1 MNIYTA
7 MVQLINKG
15 GFRERANRSRRYK
28 DSENQ
33 QTTLDHYQYQP
44 NDQDSKNSV
53 HLKDENLLQN
63 NQRDNHSNK

>member
-1 MNIYTA
+1 

-33 QTTLDHYQYQP
+33 QTTLDHHHYQP

-53 HLKDENLLQN
+53 HLKDENLPEN
-63 NQRDNHSNK
+63 NQKDNHSKK